1 MGRLETT
8 DRQSV
13 HCKSVCVC
21 VCALTIERIQV
32 LSPTET
38 IGYK

>member
-21 VCALTIERIQV
+21 VCVCVCVRAYNRKNTGPQ
-32 LSPTET
+32 SH
-38 IGYK
+38 